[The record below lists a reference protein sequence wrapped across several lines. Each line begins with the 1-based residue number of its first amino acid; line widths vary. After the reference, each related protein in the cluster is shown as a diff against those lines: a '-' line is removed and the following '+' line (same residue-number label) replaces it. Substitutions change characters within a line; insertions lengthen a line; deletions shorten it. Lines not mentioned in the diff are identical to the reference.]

1 DADASSREAAVATL
15 VQVLDSVF
23 RLLHPFM
30 PFVSE
35 TLWLRLPVPEGRE
48 REPSLVIARWPEP
61 RPEWEDAEAEAAL
74 GALMELIGEVR
85 ALRSEYRVPPAEEVA
100 IWLRRVPAGL
110 EHALAVEARALRRL
124 ARIGEVVRDGAPD
137 GRAGAHAVLRSG
149 AELFIPLEGIID
161 VDKERERLRKELER
175 VEGQLR
181 SSEARLASESFVTRA
196 PAEVVERERAK
207 V

>member
-1 DADASSREAAVATL
+1 
-15 VQVLDSVF
+15 
-23 RLLHPFM
+23 
-30 PFVSE
+30 
-35 TLWLRLPVPEGRE
+35 
-48 REPSLVIARWPEP
+48 
-61 RPEWEDAEAEAAL
+61 
-74 GALMELIGEVR
+74 
-85 ALRSEYRVPPAEEVA
+85 
-100 IWLRRVPAGL
+100 VPAGM

-207 V
+207 VSNFKDQRDRLAEKLAALT